1 MHLRW
6 RRREPREETWWQ
18 PRLHL
23 TLVLIALA
31 IAYLVAFVIE
41 NNRQTTV
48 HFVLGT
54 TAVSLIWL
62 ILLSL
67 ALGMGGGVLVSQLY
81 GRSHRRK
88 KRSEPADAVPDLVQ
102 GDEAVGEPGGAE
114 PTA

>member
-1 MHLRW
+1 MHF
-6 RRREPREETWWQ
+6 RRRQRKPREETWWQ

-41 NNRQTTV
+41 NNHQTTV

-67 ALGMGGGVLVSQLY
+67 AIGLGGGVLISQLY
-81 GRSHRRK
+81 GRRHRGK
-88 KRSEPADAVPDLVQ
+88 ERSEPPDAVPDLVQ
-102 GDEAVGEPGGAE
+102 ADEAVSEPGGAE